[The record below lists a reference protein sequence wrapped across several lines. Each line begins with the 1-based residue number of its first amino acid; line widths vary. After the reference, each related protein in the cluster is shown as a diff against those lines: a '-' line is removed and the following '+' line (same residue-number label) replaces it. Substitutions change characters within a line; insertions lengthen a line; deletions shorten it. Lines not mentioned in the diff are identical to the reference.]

1 MPMPAV
7 TSFLRILP
15 VAAILWLS
23 AALTGCAVDSLTA
36 PGTQTLLGYTSPDS
50 RDDALAEQPG
60 AGFVDDSIRIAI
72 ALPLS
77 GPSAGA
83 GQALLDAASLALFDA
98 YDPRLSLHP
107 YDTLGTPEGAA
118 RAVQLA
124 LSDGAQVILG
134 PLFAESIRRAAP
146 AARRAGVPLIGFSN
160 NRSIAGAGIYLLSFM
175 PDQEVRRVVRYATA
189 QGYRNFAALI
199 PDTPYGQM
207 ILKSLSDTL
216 NESDASIVALEIYP
230 RDSQEVF
237 GPVRRLADYD
247 TRRRAYLAEEAFLKA
262 LDDDLADEIL
272 KSIENL
278 ETFGEV
284 TFDAVLVPEGGQ
296 LLRSLVPLLP
306 FFEVDPANVRFLGT
320 GLWDDRSLIHEP
332 PLQGGWYAGV
342 PVEASDAFQRRYRTL
357 FGAEPPRIASLG
369 YDAMSLV
376 VTLARNEIRDD
387 RFTAAAIESQNG
399 FAGVDGSFRF
409 LANGIA
415 ERNLAVIEIGKAGFR
430 TLSPAPESFEK

>member
-1 MPMPAV
+1 MRI
-7 TSFLRILP
+7 FLIRRLLVLFWLP
-15 VAAILWLS
+15 L
-23 AALTGCAVDSLTA
+23 ALAGCAVDSLTA
-36 PGTQTLLGYTSPDS
+36 PGTQMLVGSSLPPMDYRLPEEVFA
-50 RDDALAEQPG
+50 DDP
-60 AGFVDDSIRIAI
+60 VNIAI

-77 GPSAGA
+77 GPSAAA
-83 GQALLDAASLALFDA
+83 GQALLDAASLALFEA
-98 YDPRLSLHP
+98 YDPRISLNP
-107 YDTLGTPEGAA
+107 YDTLGTPEGAE

-124 LSDGAQVILG
+124 LSDGAEVILG

-146 AARRAGVPLIGFSN
+146 LAREAGVLLIGFSN
-160 NRSIAGAGIYLLSFM
+160 NRAVAGDGVYLASFM
-175 PDQEVRRVVRYATA
+175 PDEEVRRVVRYATS
-189 QGYRNFAALI
+189 QGHRKFAALI
-199 PDTPYGQM
+199 PDTAYGQM
-207 ILKSLSDTL
+207 ILESLSDTL
-216 NESDASIVALEIYP
+216 SESDASIVALEIYA

-237 GPVRRLADYD
+237 APVRRLANYD

-278 ETFGEV
+278 ETLGEV

-296 LLRSLVPLLP
+296 LLRSLAPLLP

-342 PVEASDAFQRRYRTL
+342 PVEASDAFALRYKTL

-376 VTLARNEIRDD
+376 AILARNEIRNE
-387 RFTAAAIESQNG
+387 RFTAAAIEDPNG
-399 FAGVDGSFRF
+399 FTGVDGSFRF
-409 LANGIA
+409 LGNGTT
-415 ERNLAVIEIGKAGFR
+415 ERNLAVIEINKTGFV